1 MKSNAFGLDIGT
13 TSLKVV
19 WLDQEK
25 NVYRYLSSLTAFT
38 PSPGIQSESPF
49 DHQEMAK
56 LINKLVIDAKITTN
70 NVNIALPENHVF
82 TKVIDMPVLS
92 EKELSSAIRWE
103 AEQYIPAS
111 LDTMRLD
118 WNILRTPQEATPDQ
132 KMQVLLVAAP
142 IALIKKYQTILEL
155 AGLSVTSIET
165 EILSTIRGVVGTSR
179 FPTSLL
185 MNIGALST
193 SLAIVQNGIIV
204 FNYSIPLGGMAM
216 TRAIA
221 ADFGLNLAQ
230 AEEYKKTYGLSDK
243 NFGGKVK
250 QAISPIQSAMM
261 TEVKKAMT
269 FYAEKYKNESPISQ
283 VLLTGGGANLPG
295 IAVYFA
301 QDIGL
306 ETVIANPW
314 KQLNVQ
320 AVPRDVDMRGPE
332 YTVAVGLAIKEYEE

>member
-13 TSLKVV
+13 TSMKVV
-19 WLDQEK
+19 WLDRENTTTK
-25 NVYRYLSSLTAFT
+25 YLSSLTAFT
-38 PSPGIQSESPF
+38 PAQGMQSESPF

-56 LINKLVIDAKITTN
+56 LINKLVIDAKIATN

-82 TKVIDMPVLS
+82 TKVIDMPILS
-92 EKELSSAIRWE
+92 EKELSTAIYWE
-103 AEQYIPAS
+103 AEQYIPAP
-111 LDTMRLD
+111 LETMRLD
-118 WNILRTPQEATPDQ
+118 WSILRKPNDTLSDQ

-142 IALIKKYQTILEL
+142 LQLIKRYQSILEL
-155 AGLSVTSIET
+155 AGLTIVAIET
-165 EILSTIRGVVGTSR
+165 EILSTIRGVVGNER

-185 MNIGALST
+185 MNIGAMNT
-193 SLAIVQNGIIV
+193 SLAIVQNGVIV
-204 FNYSIPLGGMAM
+204 FNYSIPLGGVAM

-221 ADFGLNLAQ
+221 ADFGFNVAQ

-243 NFGGKVK
+243 NFGGKVR
-250 QAISPIQSAMM
+250 QAISPIQTAMM

-314 KQLNVQ
+314 KMLNVQ
-320 AVPRDVDMRGPE
+320 NVPKDVDLRGPE
-332 YTVAVGLAIKEYEE
+332 YTVALGLALKEYEQ